1 MAVADDYE
9 QALRETD
16 RLKQEVSRLEG
27 IVGGHREQEK
37 SLQSTLVTAQR
48 LADDIRQS
56 AEKTAEEIRR
66 NAEEEAR
73 RMIREAQGRSDLLL
87 EKTQTRVEDIHR
99 EIDGLKLKRREVETS
114 IESIMQT
121 LRNTLEFVRDQDNR
135 EREDKILLHRPR
147 HVEAEAKTG

>member
-16 RLKQEVSRLEG
+16 RLKQEVSRLES

-37 SLQSTLVTAQR
+37 SLQSTLITAQR

-147 HVEAEAKTG
+147 HVEPEAKTG